1 VRELDRALITGRAAY
16 EGWLGTEP
24 AEIAAAMAALCRLDP
39 HHPLLGEL
47 ATRLRRANTVK
58 EMLQRCSA
66 AEATPSPGRGR
77 VYAAAKPRPLKKN
90 EVTGRDEGDPARR
103 PCG

>member
-1 VRELDRALITGRAAY
+1 VRELDRALIAGRAAY
-16 EGWLGTEP
+16 ERWLGTEP

-66 AEATPSPGRGR
+66 AEATPSPG
-77 VYAAAKPRPLKKN
+77 AKPRALKKN